1 MEEILFKWVSQVG
14 FPILVAIYLLVRIE
28 PRINA
33 LTTCVQELVSVV
45 RSDSE
50 NTKEMKNAITNFTVG
65 INDLKHEISK
75 INK

>member
-33 LTTCVQELVSVV
+33 LTICVQELVSVV
-45 RSDSE
+45 RSDSD